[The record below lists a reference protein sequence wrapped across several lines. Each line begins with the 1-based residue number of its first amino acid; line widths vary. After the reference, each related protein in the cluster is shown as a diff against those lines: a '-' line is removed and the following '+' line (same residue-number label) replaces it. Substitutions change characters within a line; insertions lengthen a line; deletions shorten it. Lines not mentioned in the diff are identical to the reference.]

1 MPSTSP
7 MPPKNLAA
15 VRISDRSTETQT
27 QTGYPPIDRQ
37 RRLDAALAGPGTW
50 VVVLR
55 TDARSGPFSRAV
67 LDEPRRVGCTPH
79 APWLKPNSPLPRG
92 FIGEKALLCS
102 TLRVEPAG
110 IEPATSCLQRASDPD
125 PLAIGCGFGP

>member
-27 QTGYPPIDRQ
+27 QTGYPPSIGSGG
-37 RRLDAALAGPGTW
+37 LTPLAGPGTW

-55 TDARSGPFSRAV
+55 TRREVRAFLEATGRS
-67 LDEPRRVGCTPH
+67 
-79 APWLKPNSPLPRG
+79 
-92 FIGEKALLCS
+92 
-102 TLRVEPAG
+102 
-110 IEPATSCLQRASDPD
+110 
-125 PLAIGCGFGP
+125 

>member
-15 VRISDRSTETQT
+15 VRISDRCTETQT
-27 QTGYPPIDRQ
+27 QTGYPIDVQ

-55 TDARSGPFSRAV
+55 TRREVRAFLEATGRS
-67 LDEPRRVGCTPH
+67 
-79 APWLKPNSPLPRG
+79 
-92 FIGEKALLCS
+92 
-102 TLRVEPAG
+102 
-110 IEPATSCLQRASDPD
+110 
-125 PLAIGCGFGP
+125 

>member
-27 QTGYPPIDRQ
+27 QTGYPPIDGQ

-55 TDARSGPFSRAV
+55 TRREVRAFLEATGPF
-67 LDEPRRVGCTPH
+67 LTNRV
-79 APWLKPNSPLPRG
+79 ALPRPITHARG
-92 FIGEKALLCS
+92 QASTPGGPALTTGLC
-102 TLRVEPAG
+102 LV
-110 IEPATSCLQRASDPD
+110 L
-125 PLAIGCGFGP
+125 

>member
-37 RRLDAALAGPGTW
+37 RRLDAALAGPGPW

-55 TDARSGPFSRAV
+55 TRREVRAFLQATGRS
-67 LDEPRRVGCTPH
+67 
-79 APWLKPNSPLPRG
+79 
-92 FIGEKALLCS
+92 
-102 TLRVEPAG
+102 
-110 IEPATSCLQRASDPD
+110 
-125 PLAIGCGFGP
+125 